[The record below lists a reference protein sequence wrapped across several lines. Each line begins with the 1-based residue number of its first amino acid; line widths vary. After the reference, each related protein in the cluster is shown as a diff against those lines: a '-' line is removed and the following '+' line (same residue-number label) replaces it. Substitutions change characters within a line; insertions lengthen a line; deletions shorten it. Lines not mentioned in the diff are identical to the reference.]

1 MTTYAVADKV
11 PEGCDY
17 ITAGKEYETEM
28 IGRNYRFFTIVDDA
42 GEIQICRWE
51 ESPHLNGGNW
61 RRVEK

>member
-17 ITAGKEYETEM
+17 LTVGKEYEVIDDVTSDFF
-28 IGRNYRFFTIVDDA
+28 IIVSDRNMKCLGKWQACEY
-42 GEIQICRWE
+42 
-51 ESPHLNGGNW
+51 LNGGNW